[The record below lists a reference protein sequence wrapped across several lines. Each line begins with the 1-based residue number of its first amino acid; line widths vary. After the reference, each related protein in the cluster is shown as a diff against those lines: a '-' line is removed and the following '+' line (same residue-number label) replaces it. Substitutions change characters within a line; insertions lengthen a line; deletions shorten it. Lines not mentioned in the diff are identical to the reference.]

1 MGLRPEKVKVFS
13 KDGAINWYEDLVIHG
28 RLSVMMLSRELKIS
42 L

>member
-13 KDGAINWYEDLVIHG
+13 KDDPINWYEDLVIHG